1 MAQTATITKPSIAEI
16 LQHAEQQLR
25 TSETAKLDAELLLC
39 HVAKLERTTLHAH
52 PEQIVS
58 EEAIHAYQALIE
70 QRHAEQP
77 IAYLTGKKEFWSME
91 FKVNEHTLIPRPE
104 TECLVEE
111 ALKHIPENEEYN
123 IADLGTGCGAIAI
136 SIAKERPQSHITA
149 VDISTD
155 ALNVAKENTSR
166 LGIKNISFVQSDWY
180 KNINACF
187 DLIVSNSPYIKE
199 DDEHLTQGGVQHEP
213 RLALASGPDG
223 LNAIKHIINNASE
236 HLLNKAWLVLEHG
249 YDQGNEVRT
258 LLHEHGFSDLD
269 TRKDYSGH
277 ERVSFGKNRI

>member
-1 MAQTATITKPSIAEI
+1 MAQTATITKPSIAEL

-25 TSETAKLDAELLLC
+25 AFDTAKLDAELLLC
-39 HVAKLERTTLHAH
+39 HVAKLTRTTLHAH
-52 PEQIVS
+52 PEQILS
-58 EEAIHAYQALIE
+58 EEVIHTYQALIE

-77 IAYLTGKKEFWSME
+77 IAYLTGNKEFWSIK
-91 FKVNEHTLIPRPE
+91 FKVNENILIPRPE

-111 ALKHIPENEEYN
+111 VLKHIPKNEKYK

-149 VDISTD
+149 IDISPD
-155 ALNVAKENTSR
+155 ALNIAKENASH

-180 KNINACF
+180 ENTNDCF
-187 DLIVSNSPYIKE
+187 DIIVSNPPYIKQ
-199 DDEHLTQGGVQHEP
+199 DDEHLTQGGIQHEP
-213 RLALASGPDG
+213 QLALASGPDG

-236 HLLNKAWLVLEHG
+236 HLNNKAWILLEHG
-249 YDQGNEVRT
+249 CDQGNEVRT
-258 LLHEHGFSDLD
+258 LLYEHGFSDPD

-277 ERVSFGKNRI
+277 ERVSFGKSRI